1 VAQLTNSI
9 PIVAGRASLR
19 SAITGLRAAGGTIAL
34 VPTMGAL
41 HAGHLELVKAAR
53 RHASHVVVSVFV
65 NPTQFAPHEDFDRY
79 PRQLEQDSAMLASV
93 GADLIYAPAA
103 TDMYPPGDSTWV
115 TVSGITDHFEGAF
128 RPHFFAGV
136 ASVVSRLLIH
146 CQPDMALFGEKDF
159 QQLQVITKMMRDLG
173 LPVEIIGVPTVRE
186 ADGLAMSSRNA
197 YLSPGER
204 AAAAA
209 LPQAMFAMRD
219 ALVGGARIDAAID
232 QARGAL
238 SAAGF
243 WPIDYCGPADVTT
256 LTPIE
261 TGTVQAHDF
270 GSIRLL
276 FAAWLGKTRLIDNCG
291 LTG

>member
-1 VAQLTNSI
+1 
-9 PIVAGRASLR
+9 
-19 SAITGLRAAGGTIAL
+19 

-53 RHASHVVVSVFV
+53 QHASHVVVSVFV

-79 PRQLEQDSAMLASV
+79 PRQLEQDSALLAGV
-93 GADLIYAPAA
+93 GADLIYAPD
-103 TDMYPPGDSTWV
+103 TPEMYPPGDSTQV

-146 CQPDMALFGEKDF
+146 CQPDVALFGEKDF
-159 QQLQVITKMMRDLG
+159 QQLQVITQMTRDLG
-173 LPVEIIGVPTVRE
+173 LPVEIVGVPTVRE

-197 YLSPGER
+197 YLSAEER
-204 AAAAA
+204 AAAVG

-219 ALVGGARIDAAID
+219 ALRDGADIAVAIGNA
-232 QARGAL
+232 QEAL

-243 WPIDYCGPADVTT
+243 GPIDYCSPADVGT
-256 LTPIE
+256 LEPVM
-261 TGTVQAHDF
+261 TGTISPGEHEKM
-270 GSIRLL
+270 RLL
-276 FAAWLGKTRLIDNCG
+276 FAAWLGKTRLIDNCALAG
-291 LTG
+291 